1 MAKKSATKAEK
12 TVNETQKKASTAKN
26 TAKSSGKKPT
36 AKKPRFFA
44 SRLAM
49 VLLPAPAGPSMATE

>member
-26 TAKSSGKKPT
+26 TAKSSGKKPLKRNT
-36 AKKPRFFA
+36 
-44 SRLAM
+44 S
-49 VLLPAPAGPSMATE
+49 